1 MEPHK
6 ERVSV
11 ELEKRMWRHIR
22 MKLSTPWKKKQKQKL
37 KTFYLRKKLV
47 DDNLNL
53 KTIFKAIHSTVT
65 KIIEW
70 DQQIPAFAKLSLND
84 ARENFCN
91 LELIRGASTMATTPY
106 RRKQM

>member
-1 MEPHK
+1 M
-6 ERVSV
+6 
-11 ELEKRMWRHIR
+11 
-22 MKLSTPWKKKQKQKL
+22 
-37 KTFYLRKKLV
+37 V

-53 KTIFKAIHSTVT
+53 KTIFKAIHFTVT

-91 LELIRGASTMATTPY
+91 SVLFEGVSTMATTPC
-106 RRKQM
+106 RREQEITYVNPAIIRDNFAQKTLCVIMLC